1 MSNSRFEWHLSVIS
15 AWALFVVR
23 STVQGKCESLEG
35 GTTTRGS
42 RFFMSASEWNGL
54 LQFLWTHKNVSN
66 HIGLSS
72 SAFRDNQLEPK
83 GMVFNLKFFIMNK
96 NGKNEELQSRR
107 EFFKKAAKGALPIL
121 GAIVLAGTP
130 TIAKAVSEAPMG
142 CQYSCTAWCAD
153 NCSGKCQ
160 GSCTTACSRGCSNYC
175 NGGCSTT
182 CRGVSY

>member
-1 MSNSRFEWHLSVIS
+1 
-15 AWALFVVR
+15 
-23 STVQGKCESLEG
+23 
-35 GTTTRGS
+35 
-42 RFFMSASEWNGL
+42 
-54 LQFLWTHKNVSN
+54 
-66 HIGLSS
+66 
-72 SAFRDNQLEPK
+72 
-83 GMVFNLKFFIMNK
+83 MNK